1 MNTAAALRPRVMV
14 VDDAQTILRCTKSF
28 LEPAYEVIPVSDGF
42 SALAAIQDMRPD
54 LLLLDVSMPR
64 LDGLTTCQ
72 AIKQNPD
79 FTQLPIIFMTSKDS
93 AFDKA
98 RGTQMG
104 CDDYITK
111 PFQKEDLLS
120 KIQAFLREG

>member
-1 MNTAAALRPRVMV
+1 MSTPILRPRIMV
-14 VDDAQTILRCTKSF
+14 VDDAPVIRRCTQNF
-28 LEPAYEVIPVSDGF
+28 LEPTYEVILVSDGF
-42 SALAAIQDMRPD
+42 SALADIQEQRPD

-72 AIKQNPD
+72 AVKQNPD
-79 FTQLPIIFMTSKDS
+79 FSEMPIIFMTSKDS

-111 PFQKEDLLS
+111 PFLKEELLM
-120 KIQAFLREG
+120 KIQAFLKTS